1 MTKRIVIKN
10 GTITGFADDIETLGI
25 KVKNA
30 KQKRVSIIV
39 PQNDILRWLFT
50 QVRAHVSDSSLVA
63 SMSRMVPCKWVAVI
77 DGNESAP
84 FNSRHAAI
92 EYEKQIIY
100 KQGKLHRP
108 IESVNEAKHN

>member
-10 GTITGFADDIETLGI
+10 GTITGFADDIENLGI
-25 KVKNA
+25 KLNNA

-39 PQNDILRWLFT
+39 PQNGILRWLFT
-50 QVRAHVSDSSLVA
+50 KIRAHVSDSSLVA
-63 SMSRMVPCKWVAVI
+63 SMSRMFPCKWVAVI
-77 DGNESAP
+77 DGKQSVP

-108 IESVNEAKHN
+108 IDSVNEAKHN